1 MSSRS
6 LRSLRRL
13 LNLSRS
19 ILVMIFPIVDAL
31 ARIGAGKTF
40 LVSGMLRVGDWPIAM
55 ELSRPEYA
63 LGWLDPAVE
72 LTASILFML
81 GLLTR
86 ATAALMLG
94 LSLAAQFSYRM
105 ADAHL
110 LWAALFAWYVVF
122 GAGPISVDAAIAGG
136 LRDGPLPFAD
146 RAMVLA
152 ETISTRF
159 GPPFKA
165 ALRVWL
171 ALAIVGVAS
180 SSWLPVDSFAS
191 PSKIGSW
198 VVAVLLGLG
207 LGTPLVSGALALICA
222 GASMMVGAS
231 LFYASLLFL
240 LLAFSGAGR
249 WSLDAWLRGLVERP
263 PMLTGRRQHV
273 VIVGAGFGGMRCAS
287 GLKNEAV
294 DVTLIDRNNYH
305 LFQPLLYQVATAG
318 LSPADIAFPIRAL
331 FRDNRAIRV
340 LRGTVTGVNAA
351 RRTVMV
357 DGREI
362 GYDHLVLATGATHGY
377 FGHEE
382 WSVHAPGLKHV
393 EDAIAIR
400 ARVLSA
406 FERAEAAIDPADRMR
421 LLTFVICGAGPT
433 GVELAG
439 AIADLAHFGLSDEFR
454 SIDPTS
460 ARVVLVQA
468 GPRVLPTFP
477 ENLSLAAQA
486 SLEKMGVE
494 VRLNSRM
501 EKVDADGVLV
511 NGEAISAGTTL
522 WAAGVVASPVAQWL
536 GQEPDST
543 GRLQVGPDLS
553 VPGHP
558 EIFGIGDTVSVAA
571 WNGRQA
577 PGLAPAAKQAGA
589 YVAEALCARIY
600 GDPPPPP
607 FHYRHWGSLAT
618 IGRKSAVVDLGRLTR
633 SGAVAWW
640 FWGTVHLLLVVG
652 LRNRASVF
660 LGWIWSYAT
669 YRVGVQLI
677 TGLPVVEA
685 AAQRPVNSRAGSQI
699 EQPSP
704 KGSLGLKNRRRG
716 KMIGQIFSM
725 RR

>member
-1 MSSRS
+1 MSGRS
-6 LRSLRRL
+6 LRSLRRF
-13 LNLSRS
+13 LNLWRS
-19 ILVMIFPIVDAL
+19 ILVMIFPIVDVL

-40 LVSGMLRVGDWPIAM
+40 LVFGMLRVGDWPIAM

-63 LGWLDPAVE
+63 VGWLDPAALLAAGVE
-72 LTASILFML
+72 LTTSILFML

-86 ATAALMLG
+86 PTAAVMLG
-94 LSLAAQFSYRM
+94 LSLAAQFSYHM

-122 GAGPISVDAAIAGG
+122 GAGAISIDAAIVGG
-136 LRDGPLPFAD
+136 LRDGALPFAD
-146 RAMVLA
+146 RAAVLA

-191 PSKIGSW
+191 PSRIGSFI
-198 VVAVLLGLG
+198 VAALLALGLA
-207 LGTPLVSGALALICA
+207 TPLVSAALALICV

-263 PMLTGRRQHV
+263 TMLTGKRQHV

-287 GLKNEAV
+287 GLKDEAV

-340 LRGTVTGVNAA
+340 LRGTVTGVDAA
-351 RRTVMV
+351 RRTVIV

-382 WSVHAPGLKHV
+382 WSAHAPGLKHV

-406 FERAEAAIDPADRMR
+406 FERAEAATDPAERMR

-454 SIDPTS
+454 SIDPAS

-477 ENLSLAAQA
+477 ESLSLAAQT

-494 VRLNSRM
+494 VRLNSRV
-501 EKVDADGVLV
+501 EEVDADCVLV
-511 NGEAISAGTTL
+511 NGEAISAGTAL
-522 WAAGVVASPVAQWL
+522 WAAGVVASPAAQWL
-536 GQEPDST
+536 GHEPDSA
-543 GRLQVGPDLS
+543 GRLKVDPDLS

-558 EIFGIGDTVSVAA
+558 EIFGIGDTVSIAA
-571 WNGRQA
+571 WNGRPA

-589 YVAEALCARIY
+589 YVAEVLCARIY
-600 GDPPPPP
+600 GDPPPEP
-607 FHYRHWGSLAT
+607 FRYRHWGSLAT
-618 IGRKSAVVDLGRLTR
+618 IGRKSAVVDLGRLTLW
-633 SGAVAWW
+633 GVVAWW

-669 YRVGVQLI
+669 YQVGVQLI
-677 TGLPVVEA
+677 TNLPVVETA
-685 AAQRPVNSRAGSQI
+685 AKRPANSPPTHDVKDRVI
-699 EQPSP
+699 
-704 KGSLGLKNRRRG
+704 KGATP
-716 KMIGQIFSM
+716 
-725 RR
+725 